1 MYSMITPYLTAGDI
15 LNGEA
20 LLAKCTAQSWWKEGL
35 VRLGGS
41 DDRCAIVCLFR

>member
-15 LNGEA
+15 LNRGA
-20 LLAKCTAQSWWKEGL
+20 LLAQCTAQSWRKGSL

-41 DDRCAIVCLFR
+41 DDRGLRLFV